1 MARMEKGRQQLAT
14 RGGHAEAL
22 LTDQDDIIKRFLDKM
37 QPGNIAFNVPAAM
50 NLDETTLIQLVLSL
64 QKPIDELKQ
73 MIEAEGAK
81 QGASIKVSN
90 IMVAQ
95 LKGTHFHINA
105 INPESQVVTPSDVTE
120 WKWEVQPTSSGPQS
134 LHLTLSAQLTVDG
147 QPTSK
152 LVRTFDKTIEVNVTM
167 GQRARDFVDKYGQWL
182 WAGVIIPL
190 AGWLWKRRKAA
201 ATAKKPDAEG

>member
-22 LTDQDDIIKRFLDKM
+22 LADQDDIIKRFLDKM

-81 QGASIKVSN
+81 QGASIKGL
-90 IMVAQ
+90 Q
-95 LKGTHFHINA
+95 HHGG
-105 INPESQVVTPSDVTE
+105 PTE
-120 WKWEVQPTSSGPQS
+120 GDAFPHQRHQS
-134 LHLTLSAQLTVDG
+134 
-147 QPTSK
+147 
-152 LVRTFDKTIEVNVTM
+152 
-167 GQRARDFVDKYGQWL
+167 
-182 WAGVIIPL
+182 
-190 AGWLWKRRKAA
+190 
-201 ATAKKPDAEG
+201 